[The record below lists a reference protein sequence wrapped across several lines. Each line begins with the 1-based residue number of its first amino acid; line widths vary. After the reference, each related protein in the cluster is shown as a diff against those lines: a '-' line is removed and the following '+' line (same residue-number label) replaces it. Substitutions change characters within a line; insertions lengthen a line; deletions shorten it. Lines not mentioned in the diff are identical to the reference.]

1 MMAGKRNK
9 QRDVEMG
16 SDLQRLQKMARDL
29 YKGHEIER
37 EVLLDLLEFLI
48 EKVAEQ
54 PSLQG
59 GYADLPPK
67 PDQFTDED
75 VCKPEDRVS
84 ADLRPPQ
91 GETASEPQRAMD
103 HLRNVAFGQA
113 LIAAEARGREKGLEE
128 AEKL

>member
-1 MMAGKRNK
+1 MMTGKRSK

-37 EVLLDLLEFLI
+37 EVLLDLLEFFI

-59 GYADLPPK
+59 GYADLPPSSGS
-67 PDQFTDED
+67 QTSSS
-75 VCKPEDRVS
+75 VNWSGLDRAI

-91 GETASEPQRAMD
+91 GEAASTPTWREVTEQYD
-103 HLRNVAFGQA
+103 KHLEQYDEDGCSCEGHR
-113 LIAAEARGREKGLEE
+113 LL
-128 AEKL
+128 

>member
-37 EVLLDLLEFLI
+37 EVLLDLLEFFI

-75 VCKPEDRVS
+75 VCKPEDRVI

-91 GETASEPQRAMD
+91 GEAASDAELDLFKRRLKLSEECRESLHD
-103 HLRNVAFGQA
+103 A
-113 LIAAEARGREKGLEE
+113 LQ
-128 AEKL
+128 